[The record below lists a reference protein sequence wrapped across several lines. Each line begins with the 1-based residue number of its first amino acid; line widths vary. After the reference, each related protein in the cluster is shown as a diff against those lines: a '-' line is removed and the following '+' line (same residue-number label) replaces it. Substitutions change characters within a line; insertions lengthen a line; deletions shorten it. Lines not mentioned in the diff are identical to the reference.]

1 MSEETILITGVSS
14 GLGYGLA
21 DVALQR
27 GATVYGCSRR
37 EPAELLRRGL
47 LWTPID
53 LRDEATGRAR
63 LREFLPREIAWSA
76 VFLNAG
82 KLGTIRD
89 LADCPTEDLRETMEI
104 NVWANHWILQALFE
118 GAASVQQVVAIS
130 SGASVSGSRGWNG
143 YSISKAALNMFVR
156 LYAAEQPDTH
166 FTALAPGLVDS
177 EMQDYLT
184 SLPPDDRFPPLEI
197 LREAKGTP
205 RMPDGPTAAAHLFD
219 LLPALLSTPSGS
231 YQDVR
236 HL

>member
-14 GLGYGLA
+14 GLGHGLA
-21 DVALQR
+21 EIALQR

-37 EPAELLRRGL
+37 QPADLLAQGL
-47 LWTPID
+47 HWTAID
-53 LRDEATGRAR
+53 LRDEPNGRALFR
-63 LREFLPREIAWSA
+63 DFLPAKSAWSA

-104 NVWANHWILQALFE
+104 NVWANHWILQTLFAH
-118 GAASVQQVVAIS
+118 AASVRQVVAIS

-143 YSISKAALNMFVR
+143 YSISKAALNMLVR
-156 LYAAEQPDTH
+156 LYAGEQPDTH

-205 RMPDGPTAAAHLFD
+205 RMPDGPTAAARLLD
-219 LLPALLSTPSGS
+219 LLPQLLSTPSGS